1 MRGEESSHKEK
12 KDKEAISPEDT
23 GIRNAV
29 AILLKEFKR
38 TIGVTTIRDQSGC
51 YIRLF

>member
-1 MRGEESSHKEK
+1 MRGEESSKEK
-12 KDKEAISPEDT
+12 KDKGQRTKDT

-38 TIGVTTIRDQSGC
+38 AIAVTTIRDQSGC
-51 YIRLF
+51 YKC

>member
-1 MRGEESSHKEK
+1 MRGEESSNKEK
-12 KDKEAISPEDT
+12 KDKAISLEDT

-38 TIGVTTIRDQSGC
+38 AIGVTTIRDQAGYYKC
-51 YIRLF
+51 